1 MRTGKNLKKEYS
13 LFLFQL
19 KSIRGLAIVPLII
32 IFVLIPLILILTMK
46 KYDDIVYVEERF
58 IILSQY
64 FIPIFSIWWIGFSFI
79 DLIEGDGNEV
89 YYINHRMK
97 HRLVFI
103 WFALYMAVIGAGY
116 LIASIWIENMAL
128 EYVRIAISCC
138 FYVGIMYSF
147 MYIFSSMTAAFL
159 GVAIYWTESL
169 FGSGINMGV
178 LNCYV
183 GLFAT
188 KEMIIQHYSWIM
200 LAAVILYVAGCICNM
215 RKRRFV

>member
-19 KSIRGLAIVPLII
+19 KSIRGLAVVPLII
-32 IFVLIPLILILTMK
+32 IFVLIPLILVLTMK
-46 KYDDIVYVEERF
+46 KYDEIVYVEERF

-64 FIPIFSIWWIGFSFI
+64 FVPALSVWCIGFSFI
-79 DLIEGDGNEV
+79 DLIEGEGNEV

-97 HRLVFI
+97 DNLILI
-103 WFALYMAVIGAGY
+103 WLALYLAVIGAGY

-159 GVAIYWTESL
+159 AVAIYWTESL

-178 LNCYV
+178 LNCHV

-188 KEMIIQHYSWIM
+188 KELIIQHYSWIM
-200 LAAVILYVAGCICNM
+200 VAAVVLYIAGYICN
-215 RKRRFV
+215 RKKQKFV

>member
-19 KSIRGLAIVPLII
+19 KSIRGLAVVPLII

-46 KYDDIVYVEERF
+46 KYDEIVYVEERF

-64 FIPIFSIWWIGFSFI
+64 FVPALSVWCIGFSFI
-79 DLIEGDGNEV
+79 DLIEGEGNEV

-97 HRLVFI
+97 DNLILI
-103 WFALYMAVIGAGY
+103 WLALYLAVIGAGY

-159 GVAIYWTESL
+159 AVAIYWTESL

-178 LNCYV
+178 LNCHV

-188 KEMIIQHYSWIM
+188 KELIIQHYSWIM
-200 LAAVILYVAGCICNM
+200 VAAVVLYIAGYICN
-215 RKRRFV
+215 RKKQKFV

>member
-19 KSIRGLAIVPLII
+19 KSIRGLTIVPLIV

-46 KYDDIVYVEERF
+46 KYDEISYVEERF

-64 FIPIFSIWWIGFSFI
+64 FVPALSVWCIGFSFI
-79 DLIEGDGNEV
+79 DLIEGEGNEV

-97 HRLVFI
+97 DNLILI
-103 WFALYMAVIGAGY
+103 WLALYLVIVGAGY
-116 LIASIWIENMAL
+116 LIASVWIENMAL

-159 GVAIYWTESL
+159 GVAIYWTDSL
-169 FGSGINMGV
+169 FGGEVSIGV
-178 LNCYV
+178 LNCYDMLSV
-183 GLFAT
+183 TGD
-188 KEMIIQHYSWIM
+188 MIIQKYIWIM
-200 LAAVILYVAGCICNM
+200 LAAVVLYIIGYICNM
-215 RKRRFV
+215 QKRRFV